1 MHQPVH
7 VESAC
12 RDSLNR
18 LSIEYFDLFLIHWP
32 ASLKYGTE
40 GLPSLIDEII
50 QPIEHRV
57 R

>member
-1 MHQPVH
+1 VHQPVH